1 MGTGEATADSV
12 RQEAAASGAK
22 AVDRARPAVADD
34 AKAAANG
41 RRENGVQRRAMAE
54 THRK

>member
-22 AVDRARPAVADD
+22 AADRARPAVADD

-54 THRK
+54 TLRK